1 MESKIKQLR
10 RRIIDVAYRDGM
22 GHIPSALSILD
33 IIWVLY
39 DAVMNPDDVFILSK
53 GHGCMAWYAVLEEKG
68 LLEWND
74 KLQGHPLRGGAITA
88 STGSLGHGLPMAVGM
103 AKAKKIK
110 GETGRV
116 FCLIGDGECNEGTIW
131 ESSLLA
137 AHHNLD
143 NLVVIIDENN
153 SSRRALRLE
162 HSKDK
167 NDVFSEKMNTLAD
180 KFHAF
185 GFSVWNIYGH
195 KHTEIE
201 QALKTARLSHED
213 KPLMIIA
220 DTTKGYGVEIMRNN
234 PEWHNRKITKEIY
247 EELIS

>member
-1 MESKIKQLR
+1 
-10 RRIIDVAYRDGM
+10 
-22 GHIPSALSILD
+22 
-33 IIWVLY
+33 
-39 DAVMNPDDVFILSK
+39 
-53 GHGCMAWYAVLEEKG
+53 
-68 LLEWND
+68 
-74 KLQGHPLRGGAITA
+74 
-88 STGSLGHGLPMAVGM
+88 
-103 AKAKKIK
+103 
-110 GETGRV
+110 
-116 FCLIGDGECNEGTIW
+116 
-131 ESSLLA
+131 
-137 AHHNLD
+137 
-143 NLVVIIDENN
+143 
-153 SSRRALRLE
+153 
-162 HSKDK
+162 
-167 NDVFSEKMNTLAD
+167 MNTLAD